1 MAQSS
6 RPTAAGPLRRHE
18 HAKAALPLLPTL
30 PSLVTDKMVRYAR
43 DDHVSVITL
52 DREPVNAYDGAFHA
66 EFQHAWQRAR
76 DDDSRVVVMQA
87 HGKHFC
93 VGANLRNPEPA
104 PPDATVLAPWDEMR
118 LIQSVRKPTIAAV
131 QGGCIGGGQRMVWPC
146 DLVFCTEDAF
156 FMDPTATMGIGGI
169 QSHLH
174 TWFYGAR
181 LAKEM
186 IYSGMRLPA
195 PRLYAMGQVNRLY
208 SDADTLR
215 AEALAF
221 AHEIAKQDPAPLRQ
235 AKYASDITMDIMGRH
250 YVTSRTEELLDVMPP
265 MQLRMPDDH

>member
-1 MAQSS
+1 
-6 RPTAAGPLRRHE
+6 
-18 HAKAALPLLPTL
+18 
-30 PSLVTDKMVRYAR
+30 
-43 DDHVSVITL
+43 
-52 DREPVNAYDGAFHA
+52 
-66 EFQHAWQRAR
+66 
-76 DDDSRVVVMQA
+76 
-87 HGKHFC
+87 
-93 VGANLRNPEPA
+93 
-104 PPDATVLAPWDEMR
+104 
-118 LIQSVRKPTIAAV
+118 
-131 QGGCIGGGQRMVWPC
+131 MVWPC

-174 TWFYGAR
+174 TWFYGPR

-195 PRLYAMGQVNRLY
+195 SRLYAMGQVNRLY
-208 SDADTLR
+208 PDAATLH

-250 YVTSRTEELLDVMPP
+250 YVVSRMQELLDVMPP
-265 MQLRMPDDH
+265 MNLKLPDDD